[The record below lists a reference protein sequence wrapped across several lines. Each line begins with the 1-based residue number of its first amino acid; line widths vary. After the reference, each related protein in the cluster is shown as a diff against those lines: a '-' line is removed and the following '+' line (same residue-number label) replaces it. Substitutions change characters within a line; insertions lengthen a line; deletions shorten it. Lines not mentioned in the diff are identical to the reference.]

1 MFNVRERNIVFHCK
15 IAPIH
20 VPSPVSR
27 IQCENLLTILRYIG
41 EIILRIFR
49 RSQPLRTS
57 RGITSLIIRFK
68 DLNNRMIYI
77 MLHKCMSQ
85 TSPRTER
92 RSIDE

>member
-1 MFNVRERNIVFHCK
+1 MSAKETLFSIVK
-15 IAPIH
+15 LLIH

-57 RGITSLIIRFK
+57 RVITSLIIRFK
-68 DLNNRMIYI
+68 D
-77 MLHKCMSQ
+77 
-85 TSPRTER
+85 
-92 RSIDE
+92 